1 MSAGWEPP
9 PSARHDAEALYED
22 APCGLL
28 AMRPDR
34 TIASVNRTLATWLGH
49 RPADLI
55 GRPFTD
61 LLTAG
66 SRIHYDTHFA
76 PMLAVSGQLRGIAV
90 DLVTTAGGWLPV
102 LLAADVRADASGGQG
117 LVYLAVHDAQDRR
130 QYERELLAERRR
142 AERERNRAIAMAR
155 TLKRSLLPP
164 ALTPPAG
171 LVADSH
177 LHAASPEEVGGDF
190 YDLFALSND
199 KSAFFIGDVCGKG
212 VEAAMVASLTR
223 YTLRAAAVFDDDPVA
238 VLQNLDAVLRN
249 EFRAIRWSHFC
260 SVIFGLL
267 IARDD
272 GFQVR
277 LAGGGHP
284 PALLLRAD
292 GTVERL
298 TTEGGQAV
306 GIFDDAHFTST
317 EEHLHPGD
325 TLVLYTD
332 GITEAKTGSG
342 TERFD
347 DHDALMAFARTHS
360 PTTPTQIV
368 ADLRRLLAGLG
379 SGVED
384 DAAVL
389 ALGVPG

>member
-1 MSAGWEPP
+1 MSTD
-9 PSARHDAEALYED
+9 SRYED

-28 AMRPDR
+28 TMRPDR
-34 TIASVNRTLATWLGH
+34 SIASANRTLATWLGCE
-49 RPADLI
+49 PADLV
-55 GRPFTD
+55 GRRFTE

-66 SRIHYDTHFA
+66 GRIHYDTHFA
-76 PMLAVSGQLRGIAV
+76 PLLTVSGELRGIAV
-90 DLVTTAGGWLPV
+90 DLVTATGDWLPV
-102 LLAADVRADASGGQG
+102 LLAADVKPDG
-117 LVYLAVHDAQDRR
+117 LIHLALHSAADRR

-142 AERERNRAIAMAR
+142 AEKERNRAIALAR
-155 TLKRSLLPP
+155 TLKQSLLPP

-171 LVADSH
+171 LTAAAH
-177 LHAASPEEVGGDF
+177 LHTASVDEVGGDF

-199 KSAFFIGDVCGKG
+199 RSAFFFGDVCGKG
-212 VEAAMVASLTR
+212 IDAALVASMTR

-238 VLQNLDAVLRN
+238 VLHNLDTVLRN

-260 SVIFGLL
+260 SVIFGVLTL
-267 IARDD
+267 RGD
-272 GFQVR
+272 GFEVR

-292 GTVERL
+292 GTVEKV

-306 GIFDDAHFTST
+306 GIFTDAHFTSA
-317 EEHLHPGD
+317 EVCLHPGD

-332 GITEAKTGSG
+332 GVTEAKTGRG

-347 DHDALMAFARTHS
+347 DHDALMGFVRSHGPAA
-360 PTTPTQIV
+360 PAGIV
-368 ADLRRLLAGLG
+368 AALRALLDELG
-379 SGVED
+379 AGVED

-389 ALGVPG
+389 ALGVPR